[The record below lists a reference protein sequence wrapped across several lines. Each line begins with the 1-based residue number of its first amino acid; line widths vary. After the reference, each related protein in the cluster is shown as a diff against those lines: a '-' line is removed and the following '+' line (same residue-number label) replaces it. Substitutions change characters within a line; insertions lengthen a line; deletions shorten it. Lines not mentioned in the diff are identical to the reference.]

1 MSSPDAGTTSPGRPT
16 FREVF
21 AVREFRALWA
31 AELLSQLGDQLARVS
46 LAVLV
51 YQRTSSALLTGLTY
65 ALTYIPSLLGGLLLG
80 GLADRYP
87 RREVIVT
94 VDVLR
99 AVLVGLMAVPGA
111 PLPALCLLLVGVT
124 TLSGPFKGAQLALLA
139 DVLSG
144 DRYVLGLSVRHMT
157 IQSAQVAG
165 FLVGGV
171 LTQAVGPSTGL
182 GLNALSF
189 AASAALVG
197 FGVRRRPAPALS
209 DTSPSDAGA
218 GAGASRSTAGG
229 LALVWRHPGLRSL
242 TGLSWLAGCYIAPEG
257 LAAPYADA
265 VGAST
270 AVAVGVI
277 MASDPVGS
285 VIGALVFGRF
295 VSEETRERALAPL
308 ALLAGLPLALCV
320 FRPGLAVSALLF
332 AVSGALATGYHM
344 QLGASFVRLVPDSAR
359 AQSLGVMSSGLI
371 TVQGL
376 GTLTGGAVAEL
387 VGPAKAVAL
396 AGATGILLGARPA
409 WIWTRVSRAARLPRP
424 SRARAYRGFETEA
437 GEEVKHMRGR
447 DQ

>member
-1 MSSPDAGTTSPGRPT
+1 MTSTARAT
-16 FREVF
+16 FRDVF
-21 AVREFRALWA
+21 AVGEFRALWA
-31 AELLSQLGDQLARVS
+31 AELFSQVGDQFARVS
-46 LAVLV
+46 LSVLV
-51 YQRTSSALLTGLTY
+51 YRQTSSALLTGLTY
-65 ALTYIPSLLGGLLLG
+65 ALTYLPSLLGGVLLG
-80 GLADRYP
+80 GLADRYA
-87 RREVIVT
+87 RREVIVV
-94 VDVLR
+94 VDLLR
-99 AVLVGLMAVPGA
+99 AALVGLMAVPGV
-111 PLPALCLLLVGVT
+111 PLPALCLLLVGMT
-124 TLSGPFKGAQLALLA
+124 TLSGPFKAAQLALLA

-165 FLVGGV
+165 FLAGGV
-171 LTQAVGPSTGL
+171 LTQGVGASAGFGL
-182 GLNALSF
+182 DALSF

-197 FGVRRRPAPALS
+197 LGVRRRRAPASS
-209 DTSPSDAGA
+209 DSSSPYVR
-218 GAGASRSTAGG
+218 ASRGSG

-242 TGLSWLAGCYIAPEG
+242 TGMAWLAGCYIAPEG

-295 VSEETRERALAPL
+295 VSEATRSRALAPL

-344 QLGASFVRLVPDSAR
+344 QLGAAFVGFLPASAR
-359 AQSLGVMSSGLI
+359 AQGLGVMSSGLI

-376 GTLTGGAVAEL
+376 GTLAGGAVAEL
-387 VGPAKAVAL
+387 AGPANAVAL
-396 AGATGILLGARPA
+396 AGVAGILLGLRPA
-409 WIWTRVSRAARLPRP
+409 WTWIRLAASARQDTPALTAGASGPRREP
-424 SRARAYRGFETEA
+424 R
-437 GEEVKHMRGR
+437 EEVNSMRGR

>member
-1 MSSPDAGTTSPGRPT
+1 MTSPGRPT

-65 ALTYIPSLLGGLLLG
+65 ALTYLPSLLGGVLLG
-80 GLADRYP
+80 GLADRYA

-94 VDVLR
+94 VDLLR

-111 PLPALCLLLVGVT
+111 PFPALCLLLVGMT
-124 TLSGPFKGAQLALLA
+124 TLSGPFKAAQLALLA

-165 FLVGGV
+165 FLAGGV
-171 LTQAVGPSTGL
+171 LTQAVGPSSGL
-182 GLNALSF
+182 GLDALSF

-197 FGVRRRPAPALS
+197 FGVRRRHAPAPSTAS
-209 DTSPSDAGA
+209 GA
-218 GAGASRSTAGG
+218 TRSTAGG
-229 LALVWRHPGLRSL
+229 PALVWRHPGLRSL
-242 TGLSWLAGCYIAPEG
+242 TGLAWLAGCYIAPEG

-265 VGAST
+265 VGAGT

-295 VSEETRERALAPL
+295 VSDETRERALAPL
-308 ALLAGLPLALCV
+308 ALLAGLPLVLCV
-320 FRPGLAVSALLF
+320 FRPGLVVSALLF

-344 QLGASFVRLVPDSAR
+344 QLGASFVRLLPASAK
-359 AQSLGVMSSGLI
+359 AQGLGVMSSGLI

-387 VGPAKAVAL
+387 TGTANAVAL
-396 AGATGILLGARPA
+396 AGAGGILLGARPA
-409 WIWTRVSRAARLPRP
+409 WVWTRESRAARLPRP
-424 SRARAYRGFETEA
+424 PRTRADRGFETEPR
-437 GEEVKHMRGR
+437 EEVRQMRGR

>member
-1 MSSPDAGTTSPGRPT
+1 MTSPGRPT

-31 AELLSQLGDQLARVS
+31 SELLSQLGDQLARVS

-65 ALTYIPSLLGGLLLG
+65 ALTYIPSLLGGVLLG
-80 GLADRYP
+80 GVADRYA

-94 VDVLR
+94 IDVLR

-111 PLPALCLLLVGVT
+111 PLPVLCLLLVGVT

-165 FLVGGV
+165 FLAGGV
-171 LTQAVGPSTGL
+171 LTQAVGPSSGL

-189 AASAALVG
+189 AASAALVR
-197 FGVRRRPAPALS
+197 FGVRRRHAPAPL
-209 DTSPSDAGA
+209 DTSSP
-218 GAGASRSTAGG
+218 GASRGTAGG
-229 LALVWRHPGLRSL
+229 TALVWRHPGLRSL
-242 TGLSWLAGCYIAPEG
+242 TGLAWLAGCYIAPEG

-295 VSEETRERALAPL
+295 VSEETRDRALAPL

-320 FRPGLAVSALLF
+320 FRPGLAISALLF

-344 QLGASFVRLVPDSAR
+344 QLGASFVRLLPDSAR
-359 AQSLGVMSSGLI
+359 AQGLGVMSSGLI

-396 AGATGILLGARPA
+396 AGATGVVLGVRPA
-409 WIWTRVSRAARLPRP
+409 WTWTRASRVARLSRP
-424 SRARAYRGFETEA
+424 SRTPAYRGFETEPR
-437 GEEVKHMRGR
+437 EEVTPMRGR

>member
-1 MSSPDAGTTSPGRPT
+1 MTSPGRPT

-65 ALTYIPSLLGGLLLG
+65 ALTYLPSLLGGVLLG

-111 PLPALCLLLVGVT
+111 PLPVLCLLLVGVT
-124 TLSGPFKGAQLALLA
+124 TLSGPFKAAQLALLA

-165 FLVGGV
+165 FLAGGV
-171 LTQAVGPSTGL
+171 LTQAVGSSTGL

-197 FGVRRRPAPALS
+197 FGVRRRDAPAPS
-209 DTSPSDAGA
+209 NTSSSAGA
-218 GAGASRSTAGG
+218 GGTRSTAGG

-242 TGLSWLAGCYIAPEG
+242 TGLAWLAGCYIAPEG

-265 VGAST
+265 LGVST

-344 QLGASFVRLVPDSAR
+344 QLGASFVRLLPPSAK
-359 AQSLGVMSSGLI
+359 AQGLGVMSSGLI

-387 VGPAKAVAL
+387 VGTANAVAL
-396 AGATGILLGARPA
+396 AGATGILLGVRPA
-409 WIWTRVSRAARLPRP
+409 WIWTRVSSAARLPRP
-424 SRARAYRGFETEA
+424 SRRRADRGFETEPR
-437 GEEVKHMRGR
+437 EEVTHMRGKE
-447 DQ
+447 Q

>member
-1 MSSPDAGTTSPGRPT
+1 MTSPGRPT

-65 ALTYIPSLLGGLLLG
+65 ALTYLPSLLGGVLLG

-111 PLPALCLLLVGVT
+111 PLPVLCLLLVGVT
-124 TLSGPFKGAQLALLA
+124 TLSGPFKAAQLALLA

-165 FLVGGV
+165 FLAGGV
-171 LTQAVGPSTGL
+171 LTQAVGSSTGL

-197 FGVRRRPAPALS
+197 FGVRRRDAPAPS
-209 DTSPSDAGA
+209 NTSSSAGA
-218 GAGASRSTAGG
+218 GGTRSTAGG
-229 LALVWRHPGLRSL
+229 LALVWRQPGLRSL
-242 TGLSWLAGCYIAPEG
+242 TGLAWLAGCYIAPEG

-265 VGAST
+265 LGVST

-344 QLGASFVRLVPDSAR
+344 QLGASFVRLLPPSAK
-359 AQSLGVMSSGLI
+359 AQGLGVMSSGLI

-387 VGPAKAVAL
+387 VGTANAVAL
-396 AGATGILLGARPA
+396 AGATGILLGVRPA
-409 WIWTRVSRAARLPRP
+409 WIWTRVSSAARLPRP
-424 SRARAYRGFETEA
+424 SRRRADRGFETEPR
-437 GEEVKHMRGR
+437 EEVTHMRGKE
-447 DQ
+447 Q